1 MRGFQYW
8 FSKEPRKVISE
19 AGIEVIQLP
28 HHWCYRFAA
37 QTAVPDTGANSLI
50 VEYRSFPDTGPQQ
63 LFSELV
69 WLC

>member
-28 HHWCYRFAA
+28 
-37 QTAVPDTGANSLI
+37 LI
-50 VEYRSFPDTGPQQ
+50 GDIGPQLKQ
-63 LFSELV
+63 PFLILAPIV
-69 WLC
+69 